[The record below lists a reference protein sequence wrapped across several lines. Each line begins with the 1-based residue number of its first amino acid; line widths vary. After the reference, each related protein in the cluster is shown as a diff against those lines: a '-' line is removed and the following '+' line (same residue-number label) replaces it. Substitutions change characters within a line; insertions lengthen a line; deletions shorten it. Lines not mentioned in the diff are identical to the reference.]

1 MDLMISLVEDVA
13 QREGKNETEI
23 WEEMTNLLR

>member
-1 MDLMISLVEDVA
+1 MDLMKALVDDIA
-13 QREGKNETEI
+13 QREGKDANDI